1 MQNFFC
7 GATIDGG
14 RGSRALIVLTAFL
27 GGLAVSGS
35 AAAAQEQVAP
45 TEARVITFVEAVDLA
60 LERNTD
66 LDRARADVD
75 LSGIVQTR
83 ERLDFVPQV
92 SVSSSG
98 RRSFGRSFSQEQGGI
113 LSDVTDL
120 FDAGVSVRMN
130 VFNGGEKIAS
140 LRQASLQE
148 DVSRYQL
155 ERTRQDIVYQ
165 VVEGFTT
172 LVLDRALAE
181 VREQE
186 VVAARELLQQVR
198 RLAEVGRSPVSDV
211 YQQEAVL
218 AESEAALVEARRQV
232 ELAETRL
239 IQVLELDPL
248 AEYTFPAPELP
259 DDDALAARAEY
270 DLPQL
275 MQVALAERAD
285 LAALELGVE
294 ASEQGVRAARSG
306 YWPSLDLSFNYGSN
320 WSSASL
326 QPVPGTAIPPR
337 TVTITPDD
345 GDPFAMDVPG
355 TGEDPDYRQPDFMEQ
370 LDGRRG
376 GSLSLSFS
384 MPIFDRLQTRTMVA
398 QAEVQRLN
406 ARYDLQDQQQ
416 QIALQVR
423 QALLDYRS
431 AIAQQEASARRLEA
445 AQRAA
450 AAAERRYELGA
461 ATFVEVVQARST
473 LTSARSAA
481 LQARFNVLLAHR
493 LIAYY
498 TGTLAPENALL
509 THIPEELS
517 R

>member
-1 MQNFFC
+1 MKGVRTGVVSRVAVVALLLAPALPS
-7 GATIDGG
+7 GA
-14 RGSRALIVLTAFL
+14 
-27 GGLAVSGS
+27 AV
-35 AAAAQEQVAP
+35 AQEPVPEQ
-45 TEARVITFVEAVDLA
+45 RVITFAEAVNLA
-60 LERNTD
+60 LDRNTD
-66 LDRARADVD
+66 LERARLDVD

-83 ERLDFVPQV
+83 ERLDFVPQI
-92 SVSSSG
+92 SVSSTG

-120 FDAGVSVRMN
+120 FDAGVSARMN
-130 VFNGGEKIAS
+130 LFNGGEKIAS

-155 ERTRQDIVYQ
+155 ERVEEDIVFQ

-172 LVLDRALAE
+172 LILDRGLAE

-198 RLAEVGRSPVSDV
+198 RLADVGRSPVSDV

-218 AESEAALVEARRQV
+218 AEAEAALVEARRQV
-232 ELAETRL
+232 ELSETRL
-239 IQVLELDPL
+239 IQVLELDAL
-248 AEYTFPAPELP
+248 GDYAFPTPELP
-259 DDDALAARAEY
+259 DDESLATPVEY
-270 DLPQL
+270 SLPQL
-275 MQVALAERAD
+275 MRVALAERAD
-285 LAALELGVE
+285 LSALELGVE
-294 ASEQGVRAARSG
+294 ASEAGVRAARSG

-320 WSSASL
+320 WSSASM
-326 QPVPGTAIPPR
+326 QPVPGTGLPPR

-345 GDPFAMDVPG
+345 GDPFTMEVPG
-355 TGEDPDYRQPDFMEQ
+355 SGVDPDYFQPDFVEQ

-376 GSLSLSFS
+376 GSLSLSVSF
-384 MPIFDRLQTRTMVA
+384 PLFDRLQTRTSVA

-416 QIALQVR
+416 QVALQVR

-431 AIAQQEASARRLEA
+431 AIAQRAASARRLDA